1 MYNKKIFQFG
11 PEFVILIVLCLFF
24 AVPIQAMTNQT
35 VPDKN
40 EQKVFKAGA
49 ARSNITPHLGGIIV
63 GGWVGTEATHIHDDL
78 HVRTLVL
85 DDGANKLAFVV
96 ADVLGVHQDLADAAK
111 RLISGKTG
119 IPFSNIT
126 ISAIHAHSATSVMGV
141 GNTRRDWNVHLFDDY
156 QRFVIQRIADCVQVE
171 IGRAS
176 C

>member
-63 GGWVGTEATHIHDDL
+63 GGWVGTEAAYIHDDL

-96 ADVLGVHQDLADAAK
+96 RSEEHTSELQSRPHLVC
-111 RLISGKTG
+111 RLLLEKKKK
-119 IPFSNIT
+119 NKK
-126 ISAIHAHSATSVMGV
+126 
-141 GNTRRDWNVHLFDDY
+141 
-156 QRFVIQRIADCVQVE
+156 
-171 IGRAS
+171 
-176 C
+176 